1 MNKRVLFAVLG
12 VLVVI
17 AVLAGIKTLQIRSM
31 IASGKSFVPPAETV
45 TTAAVKSEAW
55 DSSLGSVGTLTA
67 VQGVSVAA
75 EIAGKVTK
83 IAFESGSA
91 VRKGDLLVQQDTS
104 TEEAQLPGALSQVAL
119 SRANQKRAE
128 QLLAEGIISR
138 ADHDVA
144 VANSAQTQ
152 AVVDT
157 LRAAI
162 AKKTIR
168 APFSGRLGIRQ
179 VNLGQM
185 LREGDQIVTLQALD
199 PIFVDFSIP
208 QQQLALVRTG
218 LPVRLSG
225 DALGSEVM
233 TGRITAITP
242 LVDADTRNIRIQ
254 ATVAN
259 SGERLRP
266 GMFVNATVGLPQKQK
281 VLAIPAT
288 AVLYAPYSD
297 SVFVVEAKKADKDGK
312 GGGQVLRQQFVKLGE
327 KRGDFV
333 AATAGLKEGETVVS
347 SGVFKLRNGQEVV
360 VDNKLSPEFK
370 LAPKP
375 ENN

>member
-1 MNKRVLFAVLG
+1 MKKRILFAVLG
-12 VLVVI
+12 VLLVI
-17 AVLAGIKTLQIRSM
+17 AVLAGIKTLQIRTM
-31 IASGKSFVPPAETV
+31 IASGKQFVPPAETV
-45 TTAAVKSEAW
+45 TTAVVNSESW
-55 DSSLGSVGTLTA
+55 ESSLGSVGSLTA

-75 EIAGKVTK
+75 EVAGKVTK
-83 IAFESGSA
+83 IAFESGIA
-91 VRKGDLLVQQDTS
+91 VKKGELLIQQDTS
-104 TEEAQLPGALSQVAL
+104 SEEAQLPGALSQAAL
-119 SRANQKRAE
+119 SRANQERADR
-128 QLLAEGIISR
+128 LFADGIISQADLDLAKANR
-138 ADHDVA
+138 AQ
-144 VANSAQTQ
+144 SQSQ
-152 AVVDT
+152 VDT
-157 LRAAI
+157 LRAVI
-162 AKKTIR
+162 AKKAIR
-168 APFSGRLGIRQ
+168 APFAGRLGIRQ

-208 QQQLALVRTG
+208 QQQLVQVRIG

-225 DALGSEVM
+225 DVLGSDVM

-242 LVDADTRNIRIQ
+242 LVDADTRNVSIQ

-266 GMFVNATVGLPQKQK
+266 GMFVNASIGLPQKQK

-297 SVFVVEAKKADKDGK
+297 SVFVVEQKKADKEGK
-312 GGGQVLRQQFVKLGE
+312 GGQVLRQQFVKLGE

-333 AATAGLKEGETVVS
+333 AVTAGLKDGETVVS

-360 VDNKLSPEFK
+360 IDNKLSPQFQ
-370 LAPKP
+370 LAPRP